1 MELPGAEYLFTL
13 SLVAITFTAV
23 SVLVMLMRHSLGGR
37 PSNFDIYLL
46 TAYISFGF
54 AQTLAGLTPALVML
68 ADLSMNFRWIISSVI
83 AAVLIGCA
91 LGQSVYLRS
100 RASPQPMSYSVAG
113 GFAIHAAMIVILL
126 INAVVW
132 RDALF
137 YAAPVTVSLATTMW
151 LFVRRIASLFGDKPG
166 DDWDPKRG

>member
-1 MELPGAEYLFTL
+1 MDLAGSEYLYTL

-54 AQTLAGLTPALVML
+54 AHTINGLLPALIAFVDFPL
-68 ADLSMNFRWIISSVI
+68 HIRWAISSFL
-83 AAVLIGCA
+83 AALLVVWA
-91 LGQSVYLRS
+91 LGHSVYLRKQ
-100 RASPQPMSYSVAG
+100 ASQSPMSYSVVG
-113 GFAIHAAMIVILL
+113 GFLIHALM
-126 INAVVW
+126 AVVLLVNVALW
-132 RDALF
+132 QDAF
-137 YAAPVTVSLATTMW
+137 PYVAAVTMSLGTTMW
-151 LFVRRIASLFGDKPG
+151 LFVRRIASLFGDRPG